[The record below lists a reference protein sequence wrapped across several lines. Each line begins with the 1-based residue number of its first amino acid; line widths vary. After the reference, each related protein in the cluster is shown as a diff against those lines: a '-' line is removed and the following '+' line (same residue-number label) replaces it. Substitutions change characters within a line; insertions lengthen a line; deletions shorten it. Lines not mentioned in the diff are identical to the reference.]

1 MYTHTPTVLHAY
13 IHTDVCAFMYICPS
27 VLALARA
34 QIHATAG
41 VSIQQALH
49 KAMTKRDLSY
59 HTCVVYSATPPLQRI
74 EWSTDTSQLAGQDV
88 RRETHMHTPTQN
100 ARTQTQTLHTV
111 LTYTHRQ
118 TLHIHSNI
126 YTEVYQHKFKC
137 TRELF
142 KSFSSPLPHP
152 VSLLLPL
159 LRFGSN
165 MILPF
170 RRAVPSDITLWVVRK
185 AYTSISH
192 IPNLTSGT
200 AHLL

>member
-1 MYTHTPTVLHAY
+1 MRTYIQTCVHCMY
-13 IHTDVCAFMYICPS
+13 VCPF

-111 LTYTHRQ
+111 HTYTHRQ

-126 YTEVYQHKFKC
+126 YTEMYQHKFKC

-142 KSFSSPLPHP
+142 KSFSSPLPPFVQIRVEYDSAFQKSSTIRHNF
-152 VSLLLPL
+152 VSSKESLHIYL
-159 LRFGSN
+159 SH
-165 MILPF
+165 
-170 RRAVPSDITLWVVRK
+170 TK
-185 AYTSISH
+185 SH
-192 IPNLTSGT
+192 IWDSPSVVAVAYRWNLFG
-200 AHLL
+200 